1 MNINI
6 IYGME
11 KEKNISE
18 MEKYYSPGN
27 ILKGKNGVEQD
38 MIMNMV

>member
-1 MNINI
+1 MNLKIIN
-6 IYGME
+6 GME
-11 KEKNISE
+11 KEKNISV

-38 MIMNMV
+38 MIMDVI